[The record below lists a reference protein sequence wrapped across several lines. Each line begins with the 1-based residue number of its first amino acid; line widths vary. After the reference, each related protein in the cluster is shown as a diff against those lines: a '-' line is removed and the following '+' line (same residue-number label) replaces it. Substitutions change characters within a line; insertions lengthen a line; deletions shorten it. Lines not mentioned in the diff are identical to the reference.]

1 MLILTAFLLRWFLNA
16 DRIFDVFVTADKLA
30 KGFNKHA
37 VLFGLSL
44 IYIKAFKAKFLRF
57 SH

>member
-1 MLILTAFLLRWFLNA
+1 MLIFSAFLLRRFLNA
-16 DRIFDVFVTADKLA
+16 DCVFDVFVTADKLA

-44 IYIKAFKAKFLRF
+44 IYIKGFKAKFLRF